1 MAETGDGESLRI
13 QRNSK
18 TLRQLALE
26 KMRDAILRFRFRP
39 GDRLVERDLCDRL
52 GVSRSVVREVLRHLE
67 AEGLVETIPHHGPVV
82 ARFDPAKVEQIYEI
96 RGLLEAMAAGACAQQ
111 ADDAAAARLDRAID
125 VIERAFDDG
134 DPPEILEATT
144 AFYDELFHCS
154 GKTVAWDM
162 VRSLN
167 ARINHLRAM
176 TISSTNRRQAAI
188 PEMRRIQR
196 AIAAGDPAAAAEA
209 SREHVHRA
217 AEIARE
223 FLQRYPDGNI
233 TDIPA
238 AREQPRT

>member
-1 MAETGDGESLRI
+1 MAETGDSESLLI
-13 QRNSK
+13 QRTTK

-67 AEGLVETIPHHGPVV
+67 TEGLVETIPHHGPVV

-96 RGLLEAMAAGACAQQ
+96 RGLLEAMAASACAER
-111 ADDAAAARLDRAID
+111 ADGAAADRLDRAID
-125 VIERAFDDG
+125 AIDQAFRGG

-144 AFYDELFHCS
+144 AFYDELFRCS
-154 GKTVAWDM
+154 GKVVAWEV

-167 ARINHLRAM
+167 ARINHLRGM
-176 TISSTNRRQAAI
+176 TITSVNRREAAI

-196 AIAAGDPAAAAEA
+196 AIAAGDAAAAAEA
-209 SREHVHRA
+209 SREHVHKA

-223 FLQRYPDGNI
+223 FLHLYPSDG
-233 TDIPA
+233 A
-238 AREQPRT
+238 ADTASTEN